1 MPKLFNSKEDII
13 EVKNNGSEC
22 LGSGSF
28 SKVNLVC
35 HRNRPNQ
42 LFAMKIVNKR
52 TDKERQLIFKEI
64 NLHMNLDH
72 KNVVKFEDYL
82 ETEDKVYI
90 FLEYAQN
97 GDLFGYIQKNKL
109 TEKQRMIFFYQT
121 CLAIQYIHS
130 KNIMH
135 RDLKPENILLD
146 ADLNVKLC
154 DFGWSTEYYEFENRE
169 TLCGTYEY
177 MAPEIFFR
185 NKQSRKTDVWA
196 LGILLFELF
205 HGQAPF
211 RGTRMD
217 TVMHAIMRNIVA
229 FKKTLRS
236 EIKDLIIKILIFDP
250 KKRPNINEVLRDP
263 LLVELA
269 RGSTYKCIEKENQD
283 TKHNLKEPEEKRQNK
298 AETKNFIHKKS
309 NNYVSVS
316 TSQQKGNF
324 GSYFKKKTKAEK
336 VYNQKHFTSVEKYN
350 SGSKC
355 YNPSKYN
362 RHKITLTPNVY
373 STKYTT
379 NSSFNSKLPSQKT
392 ICYATDI
399 YTHSSHFSTLNY
411 NESGEQGR
419 YNTIYNKSFSNY
431 KNNPI
436 HKSSRLHEKSFG
448 GYLKRRKFVH

>member
-1 MPKLFNSKEDII
+1 MPKLFNSTEDIV

-35 HRNRPNQ
+35 HRSKPDQ

-52 TDKERQLIFKEI
+52 TEKERQLIFKEI
-64 NLHMNLDH
+64 NLHMNLNH
-72 KNVVKFEDYL
+72 ENVVKFEDYL
-82 ETEDKVYI
+82 ETSDKVYI

-97 GDLFGYIQKNKL
+97 GDLFSYIQKNKL
-109 TEKQRMIFFYQT
+109 TEKQRLTFFYQT
-121 CLAIQYIHS
+121 CLAIKYIHS
-130 KNIMH
+130 KSIMH

-154 DFGWSTEYYEFENRE
+154 DFGWSAEYYEFENRD

-205 HGQAPF
+205 HGRAPF

-229 FKKTLRS
+229 FKKQLRS

-250 KKRPNINEVLRDP
+250 KKRPNVNEVLKDP
-263 LLVELA
+263 LLQEIA
-269 RGSTYKCIEKENQD
+269 RGSTYKCVEKENQD
-283 TKHNLKEPEEKRQNK
+283 IKHNTNERDDKRLDK
-298 AETKNFIHKKS
+298 VKTKNILYKKS
-309 NNYVSVS
+309 NNYVTVS
-316 TSQQKGNF
+316 STHNETNF
-324 GSYFKKKTKAEK
+324 GSYFKKKSKAEK
-336 VYNQKHFTSVEKYN
+336 VDNKKHYTSVERYN

-362 RHKITLTPNVY
+362 RHKITLTPSVY
-373 STKYTT
+373 STKYTS
-379 NSSFNSKLPSQKT
+379 NSSFNSKPTSQKT
-392 ICYATDI
+392 IFYATDI

-411 NESGEQGR
+411 NDPGEPGR
-419 YNTIYNKSFSNY
+419 YNTIYNKSFSDY
-431 KNNPI
+431 KNNLI
-436 HKSSRLHEKSFG
+436 NKNSRLHEKSFG
-448 GYLKRRKFVH
+448 GYLKRRKFAH